1 MKLENFKEVFLVAEL
16 SANHNQDK
24 KLALE
29 TIKAAKLSGANAI
42 KLQTYTP
49 DCMSLDCDREDFKI
63 KGTLWEGK
71 NFYALYKEAMTPWE
85 WHEELFSYAK
95 SLGLVCFS
103 SPFSKKGVDFLESLG
118 NPIYKV
124 ASFEIVD
131 LELVAY
137 MARTKKPIILSKGI
151 ATYEEIC
158 EAIKVCKENGASDI
172 TLLQCTSAYP
182 APINEAN
189 LSLLPKMKKDFGV
202 KVGLSD
208 HTLGNLA
215 AISAVALGARVI
227 EKHFILDRKLGG
239 VDSAFSMEP
248 QEFLTMSKE
257 IRNVELLLGN
267 GSYELS
273 QKSKEG
279 RAFMRSLY
287 VIAPIKKGERFSRDN
302 IASIRP
308 GFGLAP
314 KYLSQILGKVAKKD
328 YEFGEALGN
337 EEIE

>member
-1 MKLENFKEVFLVAEL
+1 MENFKEVFLVAEL

-24 KLALE
+24 QLALE

-49 DCMSLDCDREDFKI
+49 DCMSLDCDRGDFKI

-337 EEIE
+337 EAIE